1 MNKIFLIACFALFS
15 NSAFSWTINNA
26 SRTGFPISD
35 IKVKVSSDNCANAGL
50 TAFSLEAIVQDAITQ
65 YWNTVSTSSLQL
77 ESLGVTSVSILSDDT
92 TAAGAKAD
100 ANGII
105 IGCSQ
110 NSSVFTSNSTLGVGG
125 LSCSNGVCRG
135 VVLMNDRSG
144 TNLSTSSRD
153 TIVTALAHELGHAV
167 GLGHSSVQGALMYYS
182 LSNKTQ
188 EALHQDDID
197 GINYLYPNEK
207 KLAGLSGACGSIDT
221 HQRPDQILSFL
232 LTLLLGIS
240 LSFVLPKITRRHY

>member
-1 MNKIFLIACFALFS
+1 MNKKFLTFVLILFS
-15 NSAFSWTINNA
+15 QSSFAWTLNNT
-26 SRTGFPISD
+26 SRSGFPVSD
-35 IKVKVSSDNCANAGL
+35 VKIKVSSDNCANAGL
-50 TAFSLEAIVQDAITQ
+50 TASSLEAIVQDAIAQ

-77 ESLGVTSVSILSDDT
+77 ESLGVTSVSVLSDDT

-100 ANGII
+100 PNSIL

-125 LSCSNGVCRG
+125 IGCSGGVCRG

-144 TNLSTSSRD
+144 TNLATSSRD
-153 TIVTALAHELGHAV
+153 TIVTALAHEIGHAV

-207 KLAGLSGACGSIDT
+207 KVAGLSGACGSINT
-221 HQRPDQILSFL
+221 NQRPDQLISFFLTIILGLSV
-232 LTLLLGIS
+232 S
-240 LSFVLPKITRRHY
+240 LVLPKFKRHTI

>member
-1 MNKIFLIACFALFS
+1 MNKKFVFLAFFLFS
-15 NSAFSWTINNA
+15 QSSYAWTLNNS
-26 SRTGFPISD
+26 SRSGFPVSD
-35 IKVKVSSDNCANAGL
+35 IKIKVTSDNCANAGL
-50 TAFSLEAIVQDAITQ
+50 TASALEAIVQDAIVQ
-65 YWNTVSTSSLQL
+65 YWNTVSTSSLKL
-77 ESLGVTSVSILSDDT
+77 ESLGLTSASILSDDA

-100 ANGII
+100 ANGIL

-125 LSCSNGVCRG
+125 LGCSNGVCRG

-144 TNLSTSSRD
+144 TVLATSSRD
-153 TIVTALAHELGHAV
+153 TIVTALAHEMGHAV

-207 KLAGLSGACGSIDT
+207 KIAGLAGACGSIDIN
-221 HQRPDQILSFL
+221 QRPDQFFSFL
-232 LTLLLGIS
+232 LTIILGFSLALLM
-240 LSFVLPKITRRHY
+240 PKIKRYNV